1 MKTKGSIERII
12 MSRFIGVSIGVWL
25 VIFALEFLVSF
36 TTRNY
41 HAFGTEL
48 TFAELAFVPIDERM
62 GMAQPYLAE
71 SVTASAIWVLVTA
84 AVYFAGIR
92 IFGRGISRKIATPA
106 RNMAAGFAEVA
117 GGNLDVVLDFQT
129 ETEFR
134 EMRDAFNAMA
144 LRLKKSE
151 EQRLIMENERMRL
164 FSHIAHDLKTP
175 MTTISSYAGALA
187 NDVVNPD
194 KQQEYFL
201 AIQAKSMQ
209 LNQLIEQL
217 LSYSKMGASDYRI
230 NCEQTDIDELLR
242 LACTSLF
249 GEIESKKMEL
259 ELNLPDAPVYLNV
272 DSLELNRAITNLLS
286 NAIRYNPVGSL
297 LAVGLA
303 EEANRVMIQIAD
315 NGSEIPADIADKL
328 FEPFVSGSVS
338 RSSGSGSGLGLAIV
352 KKIIERHGGEISVEN
367 APAPYTKMF
376 VIRLPRKADA

>member
-48 TFAELAFVPIDERM
+48 TFAELAFVPIDERI

-71 SVTASAIWVLVTA
+71 TVTASAIWVLVTA

-151 EQRLIMENERMRL
+151 EQRLVMENERMRL

-249 GEIESKKMEL
+249 GEIESKRMEL
-259 ELNLPDAPVYLNV
+259 ELNLPDVPVYLNV
-272 DSLELNRAITNLLS
+272 DPLELNRTITNLLS
-286 NAIRYNPVGSL
+286 NAIRHNPVGSL

-303 EEANRVMIQIAD
+303 EEAERVIIQIAD
-315 NGSEIPADIADKL
+315 NGPRIPAAIADKL